1 MSSYGSETTTN
12 EVVKGVDLSGR
23 VAIVTGASG
32 GLGAETARALAACG
46 AKVTIAARDMEKAE
60 SAAAEIRSSTGNPD
74 VDVLGLELTVPESVR
89 DFAKQW
95 LATHD
100 ELHLLINN
108 AGLMA
113 SPLERTREGWEYQ
126 FATNHLGH
134 FLLTCLLAPA
144 LVRGAPSR
152 VVNLS
157 SAGHRMSPVVFD
169 DIHFESRPYDKW
181 ESYGQSKTA
190 NILFSVALTARLA
203 AKGVTANAVHPG
215 MIMTELGRHMGQ
227 QDLEDLMSKR
237 PAADTEMKWK
247 SVEAGAATSLWGA
260 TAAELEGRGGLY
272 LEDCGVA
279 KAKRTDEE
287 MEGYAAYALDA
298 DAAERL
304 WRVSEET
311 LGAVFDFNNL

>member
-1 MSSYGSETTTN
+1 M
-12 EVVKGVDLSGR
+12 
-23 VAIVTGASG
+23 TG
-32 GLGAETARALAACG
+32 
-46 AKVTIAARDMEKAE
+46 
-60 SAAAEIRSSTGNPD
+60 
-74 VDVLGLELTVPESVR
+74 
-89 DFAKQW
+89 
-95 LATHD
+95 
-100 ELHLLINN
+100 
-108 AGLMA
+108 
-113 SPLERTREGWEYQ
+113 
-126 FATNHLGH
+126 
-134 FLLTCLLAPA
+134 LLAPA

-237 PAADTEMKWK
+237 PADTEMKWK

-260 TAAELEGRGGLY
+260 TAVELEGRGGLY

-279 KAKRTDEE
+279 SAKRTDEE

-311 LGAVFDFNNL
+311 LGAVFDFKNL